1 MKRQHGVTLIELIV
15 TLVVLG
21 VLVSIAAPSFR
32 SIRDVNR
39 VKAAAEAVYAH
50 LQFARSEAIKQNRDL
65 FVQVTPGYSSY
76 GEDWCLGIADF
87 SGCDCMEEDK
97 DEADFCEFGP
107 AGARIERT
115 LSSGI
120 FEGISLW
127 SNRAEIQFEGRRGMD
142 PTNGTIRIKD
152 DAGWTVS
159 VKHSRR
165 GRISLCTG
173 EGVKEVRGYP
183 EC

>member
-65 FVQVTPGYSSY
+65 WVQVTPGDGSSSA
-76 GEDWCLGIADF
+76 DWCLGISNSD
-87 SGCDCMEEDK
+87 GCDCTT
-97 DEADFCEFGP
+97 ADSCEFGP
-107 AGARIERT
+107 AGQEIERT
-115 LSSGI
+115 LSSDD
-120 FEGISLW
+120 FEGISLS
-127 SNRAEIQFEGRRGMD
+127 SNQPDIHFEPRRGMD
-142 PTNGTIRIKD
+142 LTDGTIEVTG
-152 DAGWTVS
+152 AGELTVRA
-159 VKHSRR
+159 VHSLR
-165 GRISLCTG
+165 GRIRLCTCG
-173 EGVKEVRGYP
+173 GVKKVRGYP
-183 EC
+183 QCDPSC